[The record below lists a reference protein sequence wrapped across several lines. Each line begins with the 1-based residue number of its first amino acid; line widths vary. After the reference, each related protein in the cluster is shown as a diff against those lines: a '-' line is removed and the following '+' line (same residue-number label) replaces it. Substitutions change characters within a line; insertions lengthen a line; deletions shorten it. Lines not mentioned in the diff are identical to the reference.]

1 MVNFCWVFPFFH
13 TTAAFYHLQAGHT
26 GCLCSAWWLII
37 NKYDNVIFQYP
48 HWGEREGGG
57 RERKECWK
65 SSGFWDTLQIQT
77 LKLQWN
83 AGVMSIWWSTGRFQ
97 VCFCQEPRACYGRN
111 RRDSGCRGEATPQPR
126 LASASASGVVC
137 AICYFRRWNEKLE
150 VAGSRIHI
158 QSCLPVSCH
167 VYQQFAI
174 PVKSALCMHFTFSA
188 WYPCENNNRTNG
200 RLLIFDCA
208 SESTEFI
215 NAPTAKC
222 TFATPSL
229 GFDDSPLCRIKC
241 TRCYSVV
248 FNCTSTEEEWK
259 PTFHRSQSNNL
270 INPEANDNP
279 HWPIWGISYYFF
291 TIK

>member
-1 MVNFCWVFPFFH
+1 MSRWSD
-13 TTAAFYHLQAGHT
+13 TTASLGKCI
-26 GCLCSAWWLII
+26 GIRCGLCNLLFS
-37 NKYDNVIFQYP
+37 
-48 HWGEREGGG
+48 
-57 RERKECWK
+57 
-65 SSGFWDTLQIQT
+65 T
-77 LKLQWN
+77 LKWK
-83 AGVMSIWWSTGRFQ
+83 AGG
-97 VCFCQEPRACYGRN
+97 
-111 RRDSGCRGEATPQPR
+111 SGKPHTYPVLP
-126 LASASASGVVC
+126 
-137 AICYFRRWNEKLE
+137 
-150 VAGSRIHI
+150 
-158 QSCLPVSCH
+158 SCCH

-279 HWPIWGISYYFF
+279 TDQSGAYHIIFLR
-291 TIK
+291 